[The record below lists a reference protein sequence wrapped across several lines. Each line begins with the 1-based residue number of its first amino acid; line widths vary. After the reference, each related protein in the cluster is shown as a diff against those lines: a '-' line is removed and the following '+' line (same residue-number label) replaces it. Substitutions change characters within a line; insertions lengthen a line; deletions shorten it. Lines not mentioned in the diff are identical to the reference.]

1 MRIMKKY
8 LGPLSK
14 DNPILV
20 QILGVCSALAV
31 TAQMKPA
38 VVMALSVT
46 VVCACSNL
54 IISLMRNT
62 IPPRVR
68 IIVQLLVVSF
78 FVILVDQVLQA
89 VLYDVSKMLSVFVGL
104 IITNCIIM
112 GRLEAFALSHKP
124 LPSLIDGVM
133 NGLGYGLVLVIV
145 AFFRELLG
153 SGTLWN
159 RPVIPQAFYNAG
171 YLNNGLMILPPMALI
186 LVGTLIWIKNAKIGK
201 VK

>member
-1 MRIMKKY
+1 MKKY

-20 QILGVCSALAV
+20 QTLGVCSALAV
-31 TAQMKPA
+31 TAQLKPA

-46 VVCACSNL
+46 VVCAFSNL
-54 IISLMRNT
+54 IISMIRNT
-62 IPPRVR
+62 IPPRIR
-68 IIVQLLVVSF
+68 IIVQLLIVSF
-78 FVILVDQVLQA
+78 WVVLVDLLLQA
-89 VLYDVSKMLSVFVGL
+89 YFYEISKLLSVFVGL

-124 LPSLIDGVM
+124 WPSFMDGVM
-133 NGLGYGLVLVIV
+133 NGFGYGMVLIIV

-159 RPVIPQAFYNAG
+159 HQVVPNAFYHAG

-186 LVGTLIWIKNAKIGK
+186 LVGVMIWIRGSR
-201 VK
+201 VDR

>member
-1 MRIMKKY
+1 MKKY

-20 QILGVCSALAV
+20 QTLGVCSALAV
-31 TAQMKPA
+31 TAQLKPA

-46 VVCACSNL
+46 VVCAFSNL
-54 IISLMRNT
+54 IISLIRNT
-62 IPPRVR
+62 IPPRIR
-68 IIVQLLVVSF
+68 IIVQLLIVSF
-78 FVILVDQVLQA
+78 WVVLVDLLLQA
-89 VLYDVSKMLSVFVGL
+89 YFYEISKLLSVFVGL

-124 LPSLIDGVM
+124 WPSFMDGVM

-159 RPVIPQAFYNAG
+159 HQVIPNAFYHAG

-186 LVGTLIWIKNAKIGK
+186 LVGVMIWIKGSRGQ
-201 VK
+201 

>member
-1 MRIMKKY
+1 M
-8 LGPLSK
+8 
-14 DNPILV
+14 
-20 QILGVCSALAV
+20 QTLGVCSALAV
-31 TAQMKPA
+31 TAQLKPA

-46 VVCACSNL
+46 VVCAFSNL
-54 IISLMRNT
+54 IISMIRNT
-62 IPPRVR
+62 IPPRIR
-68 IIVQLLVVSF
+68 IIVQLLIVSF
-78 FVILVDQVLQA
+78 WVVLVDLLLQA
-89 VLYDVSKMLSVFVGL
+89 YFYEISKLLSVFVGL

-124 LPSLIDGVM
+124 WPSFMDGVM

-159 RPVIPQAFYNAG
+159 HQVVPNALYHAG

-186 LVGTLIWIKNAKIGK
+186 LVGVMIWIRGSR
-201 VK
+201 VDR

>member
-1 MRIMKKY
+1 MKKY

-20 QILGVCSALAV
+20 QTLGVCSALAV
-31 TAQMKPA
+31 TAQLKPA

-46 VVCACSNL
+46 VVCAFSNL
-54 IISLMRNT
+54 IISLIRNT
-62 IPPRVR
+62 IPPRIR
-68 IIVQLLVVSF
+68 IIVQLLIVSF
-78 FVILVDQVLQA
+78 WVVLVDLLLQA
-89 VLYDVSKMLSVFVGL
+89 YFYEISKMLSVFVGL

-124 LPSLIDGVM
+124 WPSFEDGVM

-159 RPVIPQAFYNAG
+159 HQVVPDAFYHAG

-186 LVGTLIWIKNAKIGK
+186 LVGVMIWIRGSRDDR
-201 VK
+201 

>member
-1 MRIMKKY
+1 MKKY

-20 QILGVCSALAV
+20 QTLGVCSALAV
-31 TAQMKPA
+31 TAQLKPA

-46 VVCACSNL
+46 VVCAFSNL
-54 IISLMRNT
+54 IISLIRNT
-62 IPPRVR
+62 IPPRIR
-68 IIVQLLVVSF
+68 IIVQLLIVSF
-78 FVILVDQVLQA
+78 WVVLVDLLLQA
-89 VLYDVSKMLSVFVGL
+89 YFYEISKLLSVFVGL

-124 LPSLIDGVM
+124 WPSFMDGVM
-133 NGLGYGLVLVIV
+133 NGLGYGMVLIIV

-159 RPVIPQAFYNAG
+159 HQVIPIALYQIG

-186 LVGTLIWIKNAKIGK
+186 LVGVMIWVRGSR
-201 VK
+201 VDR

>member
-1 MRIMKKY
+1 MKKY

-20 QILGVCSALAV
+20 QTLGVCSALAV
-31 TAQMKPA
+31 TAQLKPA

-46 VVCACSNL
+46 VVCAFSNL
-54 IISLMRNT
+54 IISLIRNT
-62 IPPRVR
+62 IPSRIR
-68 IIVQLLVVSF
+68 IIVQLLIVSF
-78 FVILVDQVLQA
+78 WVVLVDLLLQA
-89 VLYDVSKMLSVFVGL
+89 YFYEISKLLSVFVGL

-124 LPSLIDGVM
+124 WPSFMDGVM
-133 NGLGYGLVLVIV
+133 NGLGYGLVLVVV

-159 RPVIPQAFYNAG
+159 HQVVPNALYHAG

-186 LVGTLIWIKNAKIGK
+186 LVGVMIWIRGSR
-201 VK
+201 VDR